1 MHGKRLEKK
10 GDLYDM
16 FEAIKTHYEREKV
29 CFKLKCKLVLCWHF
43 AINIALQKKKVRTNN
58 TTFNLFLY
66 IFYFTLYQNSRSR
79 RSNIF

>member
-43 AINIALQKKKVRTNN
+43 AIALQKKKSAHQQYHVQLV
-58 TTFNLFLY
+58 FVYFLFH
-66 IFYFTLYQNSRSR
+66 TLSK
-79 RSNIF
+79 F